1 MNPRD
6 SWKSV
11 LKADPLEWLL
21 EKDNPGVRFLALT
34 RLLDR
39 PAGDPAVEETR
50 RDIMRKGTVPAILDK
65 QSAEGCWDLPDRFY
79 RAKYKGTVWQLIIL
93 AELGADGR
101 DPRVRRACEFIM
113 RNSQDIGSGG
123 FSFDRSAKTRYGL
136 PGGVIP
142 CLTGNM
148 VWSLIRLGLGDDPR
162 VLRGIDWIVRYQR
175 FDDGVARRPEGGLYD
190 RWQQC
195 FGKHSCHM
203 GVAKALKALAALPDD
218 RRTPEI
224 RKAIEQGAGYFL
236 KHHIH
241 KKSHDLGSVSKPG
254 WLRLGFPLMYQ
265 TDILEL
271 LDILTGLGYRDPRM
285 QEAVDALISRQDD
298 QGRWKLQ
305 QTFNGRFQTN
315 IERKG
320 LPSKWLTVRALSV
333 LKRWLGANLH
343 PVRSV

>member
-1 MNPRD
+1 MNG
-6 SWKSV
+6 WKSV
-11 LKADPLEWLL
+11 LKADPLQWLL
-21 EKDNPGVRFLALT
+21 EKDDPGVRFLALT

-39 PAGDPAVEETR
+39 PASDAGVKEAR
-50 RDIMRKGTVPAILDK
+50 RDIMRTGAIPRILAK
-65 QSAEGCWDLPDRFY
+65 QDPRGCWDLPDLFY

-101 DPRVRRACEFIM
+101 DARIRKACEFILGS
-113 RNSQDIGSGG
+113 SQDGEGGG
-123 FSFDRSAKTRYGL
+123 FSFDRSFTR
-136 PGGVIP
+136 GGGRPSGIIP

-148 VWSLIRLGLGDDPR
+148 VWSLIQLGMEDDPR
-162 VLRGIDWIVRYQR
+162 VARGIDWIARFQR
-175 FDDGVARRPEGGLYD
+175 FDDGIPRAPKDPVYG
-190 RWQQC
+190 RWPQC
-195 FGKHSCHM
+195 WGEHSCHM
-203 GVAKALKALAALPDD
+203 GVAKALKALAAVPESQ
-218 RRTPEI
+218 RTPEI
-224 RKAIEQGAGYFL
+224 EAAIEQGAEYFL

-320 LPSKWLTVRALSV
+320 MPSKWLTVRALSV
-333 LKRWLGANLH
+333 LKRWFV
-343 PVRSV
+343 PD